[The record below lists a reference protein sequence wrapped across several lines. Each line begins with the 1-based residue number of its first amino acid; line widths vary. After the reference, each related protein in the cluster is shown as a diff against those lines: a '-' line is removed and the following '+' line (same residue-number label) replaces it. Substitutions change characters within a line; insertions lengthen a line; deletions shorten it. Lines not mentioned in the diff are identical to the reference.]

1 MASYRK
7 QERRGWVLLLISTER
22 HYFIGKASI
31 CGLHFVPAIA
41 ESDYEERNDGQVGNC
56 WMCEEALER
65 LALEQTEGRRANHS
79 FCRTR

>member
-7 QERRGWVLLLISTER
+7 QERRGWALLLISDER
-22 HYFIGKASI
+22 HYFIDKSSI

-41 ESDYEERNDGQVGNC
+41 ESDYEERNDGRVPNC
-56 WMCEEALER
+56 WMCEEALEKYVESQ
-65 LALEQTEGRRANHS
+65 AAPRRANHS